1 MKVLLTGGGTGGHVN
16 PALAIADTI
25 KRNDLNAEILYIGT
39 KNGIENRLV
48 GKEGYE
54 IRHVEARGFQ
64 RSLSP
69 KNFAALWYYCTS
81 PRKAKRIIREFNP
94 DIAIG
99 TGGYVCHAPLK
110 AAAALGVP
118 TMLHESNAMPGL
130 TVRMLQK
137 SVDKILLNFAESEK
151 YIDEK
156 DKLVVVGNPVRG
168 DFGKYTR
175 DSARAELGIPNE
187 RRLVVLSYGGSLG
200 APAINDAAFE
210 LMRDFDRDH
219 PEVLHIHATGRGR
232 YDEFEK
238 RFSEAGLSHC
248 ENIELSDYVYD
259 MPKKLAAADLVI
271 SRAGAM
277 TVTEMARMKKPCIMI
292 PSPYVTDN
300 HQYKNAK
307 VLSDSSA
314 VLLLEEK
321 ELTEG
326 RIVHEVKALLENSA
340 RRRQMSENI
349 AAFAGEDACEL
360 IYREITQLLKNK
372 G

>member
-1 MKVLLTGGGTGGHVN
+1 MRVLLTGGGTGGHVN

-25 KRNDLNAEILYIGT
+25 KRNIPDAEILYIGT
-39 KNGIENRLV
+39 KKGIENRLV
-48 GKEGYE
+48 EKEGYE

-69 KNFAALWYYCTS
+69 KNFAALWYYLTS
-81 PRKAKRIIREFNP
+81 PAKAKKTIREFGP

-110 AAAALGVP
+110 AAAELGVP

-130 TVRMLQK
+130 AVRMLQK
-137 SVDKILLNFAESEK
+137 SVDRILLNFAESEK
-151 YIDEK
+151 HIEAK
-156 DKLVVVGNPVRG
+156 DKIVVVGNPVRG
-168 DFGKYTR
+168 EFGKYSR
-175 DSARAELGIPNE
+175 ESARAELGIPNE
-187 RRLVVLSYGGSLG
+187 RKLVLLSYGGSLG

-210 LMRDFDRDH
+210 LMRDFDRSH

-232 YDEFEK
+232 YDDFKK
-238 RFSEAGLSHC
+238 RFDEAGLSSC
-248 ENIELSDYVYD
+248 DNIELSDYVYD
-259 MPKKLAAADLVI
+259 MPKRLAAADLVI

-277 TVTEMARMKKPCIMI
+277 TVTEMARMQKPCIMI

-307 VLSDSSA
+307 VLQDA
-314 VLLLEEK
+314 GGVLLLEEK
-321 ELTEG
+321 ELTGG
-326 RIVHEVKALLENSA
+326 RIVREVELLLSDSG
-340 RRRQMSENI
+340 RRRRMSESI

-360 IYREITQLLKNK
+360 IYKEIIKLLKK
-372 G
+372 QG

>member
-16 PALAIADTI
+16 PALAIADTV
-25 KRNDLNAEILYIGT
+25 KRHDPDAEILYIGT

-54 IRHVEARGFQ
+54 IRHVEARGFR

-69 KNFAALWYYCTS
+69 KNFAALWYYLTS
-81 PRKAKRIIREFNP
+81 PAKAKKIIKEFKP

-110 AAAALGVP
+110 AASELGVP

-130 TVRMLQK
+130 AVRMLQR
-137 SVDKILLNFAESEK
+137 SVDRILLNFAESEK
-151 YIDEK
+151 HIDAKEK
-156 DKLVVVGNPVRG
+156 IVVVGNPVRG
-168 DFGKYTR
+168 EFGKYTR
-175 DSARAELGIPNE
+175 ESARAELGISDE
-187 RRLVVLSYGGSLG
+187 HRLVVLSYGGSLG

-210 LMRDFDRDH
+210 LMRDFDRAH

-232 YDEFEK
+232 YEEFEK
-238 RFSEAGLSHC
+238 HFSEAGLASC

-259 MPKKLAAADLVI
+259 MPKRLAAADLVI

-277 TVTEMARMKKPCIMI
+277 TVTEMARMQKPCIMI

-307 VLSDSSA
+307 VLQDA
-314 VLLLEEK
+314 GGVLLLEEK
-321 ELTEG
+321 ELTGG
-326 RIVHEVKALLENSA
+326 RIVREVESLLLDA
-340 RRRQMSENI
+340 GRRRRMSESI
-349 AAFAGEDACEL
+349 AAFAGEEASEL
-360 IYREITQLLKNK
+360 IYKEIVKLLKK
-372 G
+372 